1 LNFLAHLHLSAGTPA
16 SMFGGIVAD
25 HLKQPDV
32 LLLPADVQEGVRLH
46 RLIDSYTDSHIVV
59 RKSIG
64 RLSANWQWFSGI
76 IVDIY
81 YDHILA
87 RDWSRY
93 SNEPLRAFADRSYR
107 ALEQYIPIVHVEAAG
122 NLRRIIETDR
132 LMLYASASG
141 IEDTLA
147 RVSDRIE
154 KRMPKHARRL
164 ELAMPDLLAN
174 VAGLS
179 ADFHLFYPELVR
191 FSERCKAGE

>member
-1 LNFLAHLHLSAGTPA
+1 
-16 SMFGGIVAD
+16 MFGGIVAD
-25 HLKQPDV
+25 YLKQPQV

-46 RLIDSYTDSHIVV
+46 RSIDSYTDSHIVV
-59 RKSIG
+59 RRSIG

-87 RDWSRY
+87 RDWTRY
-93 SNEPLRAFADRSYR
+93 SAEPLKSFTQRAYR
-107 ALEQYIPIVHVEAAG
+107 VFEDLMPLVPDDAAA
-122 NLRRIIETDR
+122 NIRRLIETDR
-132 LMLYASASG
+132 LMMYTSADG

-154 KRMPKHARRL
+154 ARMPKHARRL
-164 ELAMPDLLAN
+164 EGAMPDLLAN

-179 ADFHLFYPELVR
+179 ADFHLFYPELMR
-191 FSERCKAGE
+191 FADRCKAGK